1 MAYYNCVLISE
12 DEIKQK
18 YPNLLKDGYT
28 STDIKTEITSWQE
41 KQRRLEG
48 NSYKYDTIPSENEI
62 YNHIEEKKQNDYNS
76 SAYERELQD
85 ILAKAPRDN
94 QGRLLAPNGKVSNLT
109 EKQYAQVRT
118 KAFKRWFGD
127 WENDPTN
134 ASKIVDKNGEPLIV
148 YHESPNVFNTFD
160 VSKKR

>member
-62 YNHIEEKKQNDYNS
+62 YNHIEEKKQISTYQIPITKVISGGQTGVDTIGLQV
-76 SAYERELQD
+76 AKELGIETGGTAPKGFLRETGIDNED
-85 ILAKAPRDN
+85 ISC
-94 QGRLLAPNGKVSNLT
+94 Q
-109 EKQYAQVRT
+109 Q
-118 KAFKRWFGD
+118 
-127 WENDPTN
+127 
-134 ASKIVDKNGEPLIV
+134 
-148 YHESPNVFNTFD
+148 
-160 VSKKR
+160 

>member
-41 KQRRLEG
+41 RQRRLEG

-62 YNHIEEKKQNDYNS
+62 YNRIEEKKQ
-76 SAYERELQD
+76 
-85 ILAKAPRDN
+85 ILDKQEAKQWNR
-94 QGRLLAPNGKVSNLT
+94 
-109 EKQYAQVRT
+109 Y
-118 KAFKRWFGD
+118 
-127 WENDPTN
+127 
-134 ASKIVDKNGEPLIV
+134 
-148 YHESPNVFNTFD
+148 
-160 VSKKR
+160 